1 VQFEIDHLARHER
14 YLPLIAEW
22 QLAEFGYL
30 NPADMLEGRM
40 TRLRGALRTDGLPL
54 AVVAVSEEGQLVG
67 TASVLA
73 STVTHRHLSP
83 WQSSVFV
90 PSTFKGN
97 GITSALSLRAV
108 KEAKRLGFETLYLFT
123 PHSEPLYARV
133 GWTRGSCRPSGHG
146 AHHHVAADGLTLRV
160 FFSR

>member
-108 KEAKRLGFETLYLFT
+108 KEAKRLGFEPLYLFT
-123 PHSEPLYARV
+123 PHSEPLYARL
-133 GWTRGSCRPSGHG
+133 GWTRENCRPSGHG